1 MSDNE
6 RQWSDNGA
14 TMKRQWSDNG
24 ATMER
29 QWSDNGATTSDNG
42 ATMERQWSDNGRFP
56 AARAQKDTVT
66 MVEGRVAVERDT
78 VLQFAV
84 FVFSSN
90 VFRCGSLRLCFVLF
104 EIWCGLLVSM
114 CLLICGADCPAFVLF

>member
-1 MSDNE
+1 M
-6 RQWSDNGA
+6 
-14 TMKRQWSDNG
+14 TMERQWSDNG

-29 QWSDNGATTSDNG
+29 QR
-42 ATMERQWSDNGRFP
+42 ATMERQWSDNGVTMVVFP
-56 AARAQKDTVT
+56 QREKDTVT
-66 MVEGRVAVERDT
+66 MVEGRVAGERDT

-90 VFRCGSLRLCFVLF
+90 VFRCGSLRLRFVLF